1 MHILVNHHLE
11 EDPGGEGSAERGQ
24 RTIASEVAVQRSI
37 QQGFAVQYIFKELQ
51 GMTQG

>member
-11 EDPGGEGSAERGQ
+11 EDPGGGVAERGQ
-24 RTIASEVAVQRSI
+24 RTIASEVAVQWSI

-51 GMTQG
+51 GMTQD